1 VREELESNAEMLRAT
16 SDSLMLA
23 IAEVDARERQ
33 KRGVPPA
40 DPSFPVLARDVRVAA
55 ERVLALARIE
65 EVKANETSTD
75 PGATALPPIEAVSPM
90 KELGGIL
97 AAWRDVEQR
106 LNAAPPGTP
115 EAESLLAEFERLRKR
130 YADAMDAKRSASS

>member
-1 VREELESNAEMLRAT
+1 MREELENDAEMLRAT
-16 SDSLMLA
+16 SDGLVQA

-40 DPSFPVLARDVRVAA
+40 DPSFPTLARQVRVAA
-55 ERVLALARIE
+55 ELVLELARLE

-90 KELGGIL
+90 KELEGIL

-106 LNAAPPGTP
+106 LNAAQPGTP
-115 EAESLLAEFERLRKR
+115 EAAALMVEFEQLRKR
-130 YADAMDAKRSASS
+130 YADAVDAKRSSS